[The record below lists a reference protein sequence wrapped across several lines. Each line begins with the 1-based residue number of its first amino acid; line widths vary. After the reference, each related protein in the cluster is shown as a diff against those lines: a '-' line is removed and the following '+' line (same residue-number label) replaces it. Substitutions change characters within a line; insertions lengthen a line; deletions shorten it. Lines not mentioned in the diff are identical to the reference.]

1 MYTQLL
7 KAVLAFEADPT
18 SQFPSRD
25 PLVDI
30 VRLRDKL
37 EHQAAR
43 TEPGWALQAVADQLA
58 YDAALVRLA
67 RTRGMS
73 FGPDAFAIPERGRAT
88 LEDALIASGVY
99 LPTRAEHGAGAD

>member
-7 KAVLAFEADPT
+7 KAVLASEVDLT
-18 SQFPSRD
+18 SHSPSGD

-37 EHQAAR
+37 KRRAAR
-43 TEPGWALQAVADQLA
+43 VEPGWAIQAVTDQLA

-67 RTRGMS
+67 RSRS
-73 FGPDAFAIPERGRAT
+73 LPFGPDAFAIPERGRAT
-88 LEDALIASGVY
+88 LERALSSSGVH
-99 LPTRAEHGAGAD
+99 LQTRGDGASAD